1 MNGRSL
7 GGSASSLA
15 VRETSMDV
23 GSVSTNNATS
33 NAIEGLKKAQ
43 STIDNAAQN
52 IAGGSQDPQDIV
64 ALSQAATQFKAN
76 AAVIKTENETTK
88 SLLDITA

>member
-1 MNGRSL
+1 
-7 GGSASSLA
+7 
-15 VRETSMDV
+15 MDV
-23 GSVSTNNATS
+23 SSVSTSNATS

-43 STIDNAAQN
+43 NTLDKAAQN

-64 ALSQAATQFKAN
+64 SLSQAATSFKAN
-76 AAVIKTENETTK
+76 AAVIKTSDEMTK